1 MRQGKVKDSGWGSD
15 DEAAALP
22 EAEAAPA
29 PAPKQTARKQV
40 ASAFDLLQGSDDDP
54 GEVASAAD
62 DGSDAEMNGAASE
75 PDSAAHSDSD
85 SDLGEQ
91 VMRCQFA
98 CIQHLPLGS
107 ALFLLCTA
115 TQCKRACPSLYTGYL
130 ATAVHCL
137 WVSAPGSH
145 TIAAHHCDTVCTLAG
160 WPCGCRG
167 HLGQGTSQG

>member
-1 MRQGKVKDSGWGSD
+1 MQTRVVDVILVRQGKVKDSGWGSD

-29 PAPKQTARKQV
+29 PAPKQAARKQV
-40 ASAFDLLQGSDDDP
+40 ASAFDLLQGSDGDP
-54 GEVASAAD
+54 GEVVSAAD

-98 CIQHLPLGS
+98 CIQHLPHWQRFVPVVYCNTMQACLSKSVHWLFGNRC
-107 ALFLLCTA
+107 AL
-115 TQCKRACPSLYTGYL
+115 P
-130 ATAVHCL
+130 
-137 WVSAPGSH
+137 
-145 TIAAHHCDTVCTLAG
+145 
-160 WPCGCRG
+160 
-167 HLGQGTSQG
+167 LGQCPWLTYNCSSSL

>member
-1 MRQGKVKDSGWGSD
+1 MQTRVVDVILVRQGKVKDSGWGSD

-40 ASAFDLLQGSDDDP
+40 ASAFDLLQGSDGDP

-85 SDLGEQ
+85 SDLGQQ

-98 CIQHLPLGS
+98 CIQHLPHWQRFVPVVYCNTMQVCLSKSVHWLFGNRC
-107 ALFLLCTA
+107 AL
-115 TQCKRACPSLYTGYL
+115 P
-130 ATAVHCL
+130 
-137 WVSAPGSH
+137 
-145 TIAAHHCDTVCTLAG
+145 
-160 WPCGCRG
+160 
-167 HLGQGTSQG
+167 LGQCPWLTYNCSSSL